1 MIEYYRYTDTE
12 IKKLLKSIVVVQD
25 TREQEAS
32 HITSWFDEKKIP
44 YVTQK
49 LETADYSFFLP
60 QNEELGIVRD
70 LYFSDKI
77 SVERKGSLEEV
88 SGNLCNDRLRFE
100 SEFIRSKGKVHL
112 LIENACY
119 EDIIGHKYR
128 TEYKPV
134 SFLASLHSFAD
145 RYNFSITFMKD
156 KSFSGQF
163 IYLTFYYFLRNY
175 LLNR

>member
-1 MIEYYRYTDTE
+1 MIDCYKYTDKE
-12 IKKLLKSIVVVQD
+12 IKELLKSMVILVD
-25 TREQEAS
+25 SRENANEN
-32 HITSWFDEKKIP
+32 ITSWLESKKIP
-44 YVTQK
+44 YKVEK
-49 LETADYSFFLP
+49 LEYCDYSFYLP
-60 QNEELGIVRD
+60 KNEEHGIMRD
-70 LYFSDKI
+70 LYFTDKI

-112 LIENACY
+112 LIENASY
-119 EDIIGHKYR
+119 EDIINHKYR

-156 KSFSGQF
+156 KNLSGQF
-163 IYLTFYYFLRNY
+163 IYLTMYYFLRNY